1 MKFSSLDKKEALKT
15 LEFFKV
21 FRKKPE
27 RIRCMHPNGP
37 TKPCYIAQVFWVVS
51 FLAVL
56 SF

>member
-1 MKFSSLDKKEALKT
+1 MKFSSLDKRETLKT

-37 TKPCYIAQVFWVVS
+37 TKSCYIAQVFWVVS